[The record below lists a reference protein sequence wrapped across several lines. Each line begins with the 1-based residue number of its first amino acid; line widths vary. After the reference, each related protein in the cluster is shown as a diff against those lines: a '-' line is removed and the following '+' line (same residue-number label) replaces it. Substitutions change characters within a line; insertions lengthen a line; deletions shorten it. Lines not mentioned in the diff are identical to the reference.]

1 MSKRVF
7 YGWVVVGA
15 LMAVS
20 ALAAGSRFTF
30 AVALKPLTEEFG
42 WERSSL
48 AAVVS
53 LSLLLTTLVQ
63 VPLGWLIDRFSPR
76 WFITAGFG
84 LAIAV
89 LLGMSVADQLWQVY
103 LIYGLLGALSFALVS
118 PVISTAMVNRWFA
131 RRQRGLALSLTT
143 SGVAIGQLAITPL
156 ASYLLGFGG
165 WRVSYRALG
174 LFMLIAV
181 LPLVLLLLRDAPS
194 EGRLAPKEV
203 QAQGGRVSLW
213 HAMGDSTFWKLLMG
227 VFACGFTM
235 SFASVHFVA
244 HADDIGLD
252 QHLAADALGLSGLFS
267 ILGAIV
273 IGRWS
278 DQIGRRIPLGV
289 TYSLRAVSFLVLAV
303 TRSDWMMFVFGVILG
318 LSWTSTT
325 PLSAAITA
333 ETWGRRS
340 SGFLFGIIFPVM
352 HVGSAVGAYLAGL
365 NHDIMHN
372 YSLAILVN
380 AAIAGLGALA
390 SFAIRERREPT
401 TPLELRAAPKL
412 ASPGGR

>member
-1 MSKRVF
+1 MSKRLF

-20 ALAAGSRFTF
+20 ALAAGSRYTF
-30 AVALKPLTEEFG
+30 GVALKPITEEFG
-42 WERSSL
+42 WERSAL
-48 AAVVS
+48 AGVVS
-53 LSLLLTTLVQ
+53 LSLLLTSLLQ
-63 VPLGWLIDRFSPR
+63 VPLGWLIDHFSPR
-76 WFITAGFG
+76 WFVTAGFVI
-84 LAIAV
+84 ATAV
-89 LLGMSVADQLWQVY
+89 LLGMSAADQLWQVY
-103 LIYGLLGALSFALVS
+103 LVYGLLGALAFALVS
-118 PVISTAMVNRWFA
+118 PVVSTAMVNRWFST
-131 RRQRGLALSLTT
+131 RQRGLALSLTT

-174 LFMLIAV
+174 LFMLAV
-181 LPLVLLLLRDAPS
+181 LPLVLLLLRDAPG
-194 EGRLAPKEV
+194 EGRLSAREA
-203 QAQGGRVSLW
+203 QAQGAHVSLW
-213 HAMGDSTFWKLLMG
+213 QAMADSTFWKLLVG

-267 ILGAIV
+267 ILGAVV

-278 DQIGRRIPLGV
+278 DQIGRRVPLGV
-289 TYSLRAVSFLVLAV
+289 TYSLRALSFLVLAV
-303 TRSDWMMFVFGVILG
+303 TRSDWMMFLFGVILG

-365 NHDIMHN
+365 NHDMMHN

-380 AAIAGLGALA
+380 AAIAGLAALA
-390 SFAIRERREPT
+390 SFAIRERRDPT
-401 TPLELRAAPKL
+401 STVGLRTGPELT
-412 ASPGGR
+412 SPGGR